1 MVDKVCETLLDKIR
15 KSDTTI
21 DDEKA
26 EIIYYGLQNMIGE
39 LPKLIIVFGLAA
51 LLGIFKLVVLG
62 TIVLMIYRGFAGGV
76 HLKTHISCLLTST
89 FLMIGSTYLAKEV
102 IYENVLLV
110 YTILLAFNLIIA
122 LLYAPADTENKPIMK
137 ESQRKKQKIES
148 ILMVFLIYFLSI
160 VVIKERAI
168 TNLFMYM
175 ITIESLMITPLAYK
189 IFDNK
194 TGDERRKAILEGR
207 EGM

>member
-1 MVDKVCETLLDKIR
+1 
-15 KSDTTI
+15 
-21 DDEKA
+21 
-26 EIIYYGLQNMIGE
+26 
-39 LPKLIIVFGLAA
+39 
-51 LLGIFKLVVLG
+51 
-62 TIVLMIYRGFAGGV
+62 
-76 HLKTHISCLLTST
+76 
-89 FLMIGSTYLAKEV
+89 MIGSTYLAKEV